1 MCCNGSNSTAHHLHA
16 TSRVDPFAEDSPI
29 KQLEISHFPPD
40 MFFVLRT
47 VQLLRGL
54 AKGMG
59 VDEFSSASQWCALC
73 SEPRHR

>member
-1 MCCNGSNSTAHHLHA
+1 MEAQSCLIPLH
-16 TSRVDPFAEDSPI
+16 SHGRVDPFAEDSPI

-59 VDEFSSASQWCALC
+59 VDEFSAATQWCAQHR
-73 SEPRHR
+73 EP

>member
-1 MCCNGSNSTAHHLHA
+1 VIDVSYGLIHNSALG
-16 TSRVDPFAEDSPI
+16 RVDPFAEDSPI

-59 VDEFSSASQWCALC
+59 VDEFSAASQWCAQH
-73 SEPRHR
+73 SK

>member
-1 MCCNGSNSTAHHLHA
+1 MGVGSELSLGGLA
-16 TSRVDPFAEDSPI
+16 RVDPFAEDSPI
-29 KQLEISHFPPD
+29 KQLEISRFPPD

-59 VDEFSSASQWCALC
+59 VDEFSSASQWCVHIHEL
-73 SEPRHR
+73 ETQI

>member
-1 MCCNGSNSTAHHLHA
+1 MQVGRDLMPRFALG
-16 TSRVDPFAEDSPI
+16 RVDPFAEDSPI

-59 VDEFSSASQWCALC
+59 VDEFSAASQWCAQH
-73 SEPRHR
+73 SK